1 MVKRIFALL
10 LTLLLIG
17 CMTITAFASHPVP
30 DLTQNGSITFV
41 MDWEG
46 ELLDGGNLNL
56 YKVGE
61 IAEDDGN
68 YSFVLAEDFA
78 NASVSLE
85 NVQSAVAAE
94 NLSDFAKQQKLPGQT
109 EPISKKGTVMFEN
122 LQPALY
128 LIVQRK
134 AAQGYYAVNPFF
146 VSLPMLESGNYSY
159 HVDAGPKVSP
169 IPKPDNPEIP
179 ETGQSGWPIWVFGF
193 SAAALIILRPWKKR
207 T

>member
-1 MVKRIFALL
+1 MKRILWVIFLMNFFAQSVAAHA
-10 LTLLLIG
+10 I
-17 CMTITAFASHPVP
+17 P
-30 DLTQNGSITFV
+30 DMNQSGSISITMRYKGETV
-41 MDWEG
+41 SGG
-46 ELLDGGNLNL
+46 ELTIYQVGN
-56 YKVGE
+56 
-61 IAEDDGN
+61 IHEDDGN